1 MRNPPGFML
10 TTSLCALCV
19 CGGIGAQAQTSPACP
34 PAPNLVTVTV
44 SPMVTFDPASSLF
57 TYRYSISNDATS
69 QQEVSDVA
77 LDFAP
82 PASNVASPRGWLNT
96 SFSGRSTLHWKAVE
110 AAPLPA
116 GQPDAGQAPP
126 GLFQIK
132 PGSSLGGF
140 SFQSSLPP
148 GPVNFY
154 VLGFTDLPGADS
166 EIDAETLAD
175 TCPEGTGGFFDLAV
189 RGTTQGP
196 VSFIPVQID
205 IKPGGSPNAINP
217 RAQGVIPVAI
227 VSTSTFDATTVDPA
241 SVRFGLAAA
250 PARNGTGQVEDVNG
264 DGLNDLVLH
273 FDTQATG
280 IACGDTS
287 AALTGRTSS
296 GVAIQGS
303 DSIITVACKK

>member
-1 MRNPPGFML
+1 MHNRFRL
-10 TTSLCALCV
+10 TLAVSVFALCACDATR
-19 CGGIGAQAQTSPACP
+19 AQAQTSPVCP
-34 PAPNLVTVTV
+34 APPNLVTVTV
-44 SPMVTFDPASSLF
+44 SPTVTFDPATNLF
-57 TYRYSISNDATS
+57 TYQYSISNDATS

-82 PASNVASPRGWLNT
+82 PVSNVSSPRGWSDT
-96 SFSGRSTLHWKAVE
+96 TFSGRSTLHWKAIE
-110 AAPLPA
+110 AAPLPE
-116 GQPDAGQAPP
+116 GQPDTGQVPP

-140 SFQSSLPP
+140 SLQSSLPP

-154 VLGFTDLPGADS
+154 VLGFTELPSADT
-166 EIDAETLAD
+166 EMDAETLED
-175 TCPEGTGGFFDLAV
+175 TCPESTGGFFDLAV

-205 IKPGGSPNAINP
+205 IKPGSLPNAINP

-227 VSTSTFDATTVDPA
+227 LSTSSFDATTVDPG
-241 SVRFGLAAA
+241 SVRFGPAAA
-250 PARNGTGQVEDVNG
+250 PAQNGVGHVEDVNG
-264 DGLNDLVLH
+264 DGLNDLVFQ

-287 AALTGRTSS
+287 AALTGRTNS

-303 DSIITVACKK
+303 DSIITVDCRK

>member
-1 MRNPPGFML
+1 
-10 TTSLCALCV
+10 
-19 CGGIGAQAQTSPACP
+19 
-34 PAPNLVTVTV
+34 
-44 SPMVTFDPASSLF
+44 VTFDPASSLF
-57 TYRYSISNDATS
+57 AYQYSISNDATS

-82 PASNVASPRGWLNT
+82 PVSNVASPRGWLNT
-96 SFSGRSTLHWKAVE
+96 AFSGRSTLHWKAVE

-116 GQPDAGQAPP
+116 GQPDAGQVPP

-132 PGSSLGGF
+132 PGSSL
-140 SFQSSLPP
+140 PP
-148 GPVNFY
+148 GPVAFY
-154 VLGFTDLPGADS
+154 VLGFADLPGADA
-166 EIDAETLAD
+166 EIDAEALAD
-175 TCPEGTGGFFDLAV
+175 ACPESTGGFFDLAV

-227 VSTSTFDATTVDPA
+227 LGTPTFDATTADPA
-241 SVRFGLAAA
+241 SVRFGPAAA
-250 PARNGTGQVEDVNG
+250 PAQNGTGHVEDVNG
-264 DGLNDLVLH
+264 DGLNDLVLQ

-287 AALTGRTSS
+287 AGLTGGTSS

-303 DSIITVACKK
+303 DSVITVACKK